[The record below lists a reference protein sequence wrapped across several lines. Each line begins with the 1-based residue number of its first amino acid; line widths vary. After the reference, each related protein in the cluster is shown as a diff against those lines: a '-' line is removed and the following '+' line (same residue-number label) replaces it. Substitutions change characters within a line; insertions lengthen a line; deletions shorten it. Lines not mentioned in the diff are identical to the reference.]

1 MTPAARL
8 QTTIELLDII
18 LGDDRPADGVMAKY
32 FRDRRF
38 IGGGDRRAIS
48 DSAWRILRSRAQLTW
63 ALGTEHVD
71 GRLLVAAD
79 LARNEKRTTDAIA
92 GSFSGAKNGPLPL
105 SSNERRMVDRA
116 GTRETQ
122 IPREAKLECPAWLL
136 AKFDAAFGAA
146 ADAEVAA
153 LNTEAMLD
161 LRANTL
167 KTTRDAVLAEL
178 VAEGLKATAMPI
190 APNGV
195 RVDGRMNLATNSS
208 FRDGQFEVQ
217 DEGSQIC
224 AALADARPGQAV
236 MDYCAGAGGKTLA
249 VAAAMQNK
257 GRLIAC
263 DVNTKRLERS
273 KIRLRRA
280 GVHNATL
287 RVLEEHDKWVK
298 RQAGVFDRVVVD
310 APCSGTG
317 AWRRNPD
324 ARWRFAPEHLERLKA
339 TQDTLL
345 DQTSALVKAGGRL
358 AYITCS
364 MLPEENAE
372 RVNAFLQRN
381 TAFKAGP
388 VASVWS
394 DVLPSACPTTENF
407 LTLTPARNGTDG
419 FFIAILERAS

>member
-63 ALGTEHVD
+63 ALGTEHTN

-79 LARNEKRTTDAIA
+79 LARAENKTTDAIA
-92 GSFSGAKNGPLPL
+92 GLFSGAKNGPPPL
-105 SSNERRMVDRA
+105 SSNERRMVERA
-116 GTRETQ
+116 GNRETQ
-122 IPREAKLECPAWLL
+122 IPREAKLESPAWLL
-136 AKFDAAFGAA
+136 AKFDAAFGAK
-146 ADAEVAA
+146 ADEELAA
-153 LNTEAMLD
+153 LNTEALLD

-178 VAEGLKATAMPI
+178 VAQGLKATPMPI

-217 DEGSQIC
+217 DEGSQLC
-224 AALADARPGQAV
+224 AALADARPGYAV

-257 GRLIAC
+257 GRLVAC

-345 DQTSALVKAGGRL
+345 DQTSVLVKAGGRL
-358 AYITCS
+358 VYITCS

-381 TAFKAGP
+381 AAFKPVP

-394 DVLPSACPTTENF
+394 GVLPGTCPTTDDF

-419 FFIAILERAS
+419 FFIAILERSS

>member
-8 QTTIELLDII
+8 QTIIELIDEVLA
-18 LGDDRPADGVMAKY
+18 DDRPADAVIAKY

-38 IGGGDRRAIS
+38 IGSSDRRSVS
-48 DSAWRILRSRAQLTW
+48 DQTWRILRNRAQLTW
-63 ALGTEHVD
+63 ALGTDQVD
-71 GRLLVAAD
+71 GRLFMAAD
-79 LARNEKRTTDAIA
+79 LACNEKKSVDNIA
-92 GSFSGAKNGPLPL
+92 GIFSGAKHGPPPL
-105 SSNERRMVDRA
+105 SSNERRMVERA
-116 GTRETQ
+116 GNRETQ
-122 IPREAKLECPAWLL
+122 IPREAQLECPAWLL
-136 AKFDAAFGAA
+136 PKFDAAFGEAV
-146 ADAEVAA
+146 DQELLA
-153 LNTEAMLD
+153 LNTEALLD

-167 KTTRDAVLAEL
+167 KATRDAVLAGL
-178 VAEGLKATAMPI
+178 IAEGMKARTMPI
-190 APNGV
+190 APHGV
-195 RVDGRMNLATNSS
+195 RVDGRMNLATNSA

-263 DVNTKRLERS
+263 DVSTRRLERS

-287 RVLEEHDKWVK
+287 RVLEETDKWIK

-324 ARWRFAPEHLERLKA
+324 ARWRLTPEQLTRLMA

-364 MLPEENAE
+364 VLPEENAE
-372 RVNAFLQRN
+372 RIAAFLARN
-381 TAFKAGP
+381 TAFKPVP
-388 VASVWS
+388 VAQVWS
-394 DVLPSACPTTENF
+394 EVLPGPCPTTEDF

-419 FFIAILERAS
+419 FFIAILERAQ

>member
-8 QTTIELLDII
+8 QTIIELIDEVLATDQPSDAVI
-18 LGDDRPADGVMAKY
+18 AKY

-38 IGGGDRRAIS
+38 IGGGDRRSVS
-48 DSAWRILRSRAQLTW
+48 DQTWRILRGRAQLTW
-63 ALGTEHVD
+63 ALGTDQVN
-71 GRLLVAAD
+71 GRLLMAAD
-79 LARNEKRTTDAIA
+79 LARFEKRTVDNIA
-92 GSFSGAKNGPLPL
+92 GIFSGAKHGPHPL
-105 SSNERRMVDRA
+105 SSNERRMIERA
-116 GTRETQ
+116 GNRETQ
-122 IPREAKLECPAWLL
+122 IPREALLECPAWLL
-136 AKFDAAFGAA
+136 AKFDAAFGAE
-146 ADAEVAA
+146 ADKEVAA

-161 LRANTL
+161 VRANTL
-167 KTTRDAVLAEL
+167 KTTREAVLAGL
-178 VAEGLKATAMPI
+178 VAEDLRVSPMPI
-190 APNGV
+190 APQGV
-195 RVDGRMNLATNSS
+195 RINGRLNLATNSA

-257 GRLIAC
+257 GRLVAC

-287 RVLEEHDKWVK
+287 RVLEDHDKWVK

-324 ARWRFAPEHLERLKA
+324 ARWRFAPEHLERLIA

-345 DQTSALVKAGGRL
+345 EQTSALVKAGGRL

-364 MLPEENAE
+364 MLPEENAD
-372 RVNAFLQRN
+372 RVNAFLERN
-381 TAFKAGP
+381 AAFKP
-388 VASVWS
+388 VPVPQVWAEVFS
-394 DVLPSACPTTENF
+394 TPCPTDETF